1 MRYTVTRSTENDKVH
16 CPIRNSTQCSF
27 ILHHFDRNWIVKIL
41 ELPMQLHVRLNS
53 NHGVCRA

>member
-16 CPIRNSTQCSF
+16 CPTRNGTLCSF

-41 ELPMQLHVRLNS
+41 ELPMLLHVRLNS
-53 NHGVCRA
+53 NHGGCRA